1 MIIVITIQT
10 RVMANS
16 LKKTFLLALTL
27 LVMLNVS
34 TLAHAQM
41 PELEEFISQSRTNTA
56 NFKSRLSRIRD
67 MEIETLGL
75 PTAVEVCRIMAPQLY
90 LEFSVDRNILLRRVS
105 LRPRNV
111 IKGHADAWEQAG
123 LLKMHELAGNKE
135 KSSGMEI
142 AELVEEPA
150 GKYFRYLSPII
161 ASPQCMKCHGS
172 ATEIDSR
179 VVNIL
184 QHHYPG
190 DQATGYQ
197 VGDLMGAI
205 TIKQAL
211 SSFNK
216 DLHDQPARCPHNP
229 LEFCEGNHSPAEKAM
244 QH

>member
-1 MIIVITIQT
+1 
-10 RVMANS
+10 MANS
-16 LKKTFLLALTL
+16 LKKTLLLTLTL
-27 LVMLNVS
+27 LAMFSGS
-34 TLAHAQM
+34 TAALAQT
-41 PELEEFISQSRTNTA
+41 PELEEFISQSQANTA
-56 NFKSRLSRIRD
+56 SFKSKLSRIRD

-75 PTAVEVCRIMAPQLY
+75 PTAVEVCRVMAPQLY
-90 LEFSVDRNILLRRVS
+90 HEFSVDRNILIRRVS

-150 GKYFRYLSPII
+150 GKYFRYLRPII
-161 ASPQCMKCHGS
+161 ARPQCMKCHGPT
-172 ATEIDSR
+172 TEIDSR

-197 VGDLMGAI
+197 VGDLVGAI
-205 TIKQAL
+205 SIKQAL

-216 DLHDQPARCPHNP
+216 ELHQRPGRCPHNP
-229 LEFCEGNHSPAEKAM
+229 LEFCEANHSSAEKAM